1 MFYEE
6 DEMFL
11 DVDYELG
18 AETEDSLLTEE
29 LIEQQNERLVDDRL
43 YMENF
48 TARMNFSDIY

>member
-6 DEMFL
+6 DDMFL

-29 LIEQQNERLVDDRL
+29 LIEQQNERLVEDRL